1 MNVVE
6 AFGEKIAYEML
17 GESFDIITKYSSE
30 MEHQHAM
37 KIKSVWEGKRFKNTK
52 PPEQHNKLFYGSN
65 ESENL
70 YPNTNSKSYSNV
82 VKTVNQHSNEEI
94 EASKREN
101 DELREMVLELQRK
114 FTTIESKQKTFVAD

>member
-37 KIKSVWEGKRFKNTK
+37 KIKSVREGKTFKNTK
-52 PPEQHNKLFYGSN
+52 PPKQQHKLFYGSN
-65 ESENL
+65 KSENS

-82 VKTVNQHSNEEI
+82 VKTVKQHSNTEI
-94 EASKREN
+94 YNNRIETKNFCSRLKGEFKKRV
-101 DELREMVLELQRK
+101 DQGV
-114 FTTIESKQKTFVAD
+114 